1 MDKTK
6 AELDAKAYIVDQKE
20 NKQKRES
27 KKEEN
32 KVQDSSKEPNL
43 KGKINGHE
51 VKIYGHIK
59 KDARIC

>member
-27 KKEEN
+27 KKEES

-43 KGKINGHE
+43 KGKINGH
-51 VKIYGHIK
+51 
-59 KDARIC
+59 